1 MRARRALGA
10 VALALALAS
19 PPARAEQREL
29 VAVVHLHTT
38 IGDGAATPLEIARAA
53 RRAGV
58 DAVVVTDHLLE
69 RVSYAPWPLGNAIGV
84 SRSRP
89 SVLSYGAARYLAEL
103 AAAEKAVPGILVVPG
118 VEVTP
123 YARWTGSLL
132 RGTLTLTGWH
142 RHLLVIGLEVPS
154 DLARL
159 PALGNRRGGAY
170 NGWSLLFTL
179 PLAGLAWAAR
189 RVLSPSYQ
197 EARLGRFR
205 LRQRRLPLAEI
216 LVGVGCLALLALAF
230 PFRVEA
236 YSAVGADPG
245 AAPFGDLIARVRAL
259 GGVTVWAHPEARAE
273 GEALGIRMMTDP
285 YPGLVRTTSAD
296 GFGAMPEGTTALL
309 PAGGLWDRAL
319 LDYLAGS
326 RPVPPRALAEIDEH
340 RDAAAIDFRILQTVF
355 LVREPGHAGLVE
367 ALRAGR
373 LYARW
378 TPEGKEPLRL
388 RSWSVEADG
397 RSAGAGETIAAA
409 GRVAVRLAVEG
420 GQGEPVTARLVR
432 GGEVIWTHRGAAP
445 ITAVLEDDGRRPTY
459 YRLDVEGAYPYRLIS
474 DPIFVREAA

>member
-1 MRARRALGA
+1 M
-10 VALALALAS
+10 VLALALSLA
-19 PPARAEQREL
+19 PARASEREL

-38 IGDGAATPLEIARAA
+38 VGDGAATPLEIARAA

-58 DAVVVTDHLLE
+58 DAVVVTDHFLE
-69 RVSYAPWPLGNAIGV
+69 RVSYAPWPLGNAFGV
-84 SRSRP
+84 ARSRP
-89 SVLSYGAARYLAEL
+89 SVMSYGVARYLADL
-103 AAAEKAVPGILVVPG
+103 DAAEKAVPGILVVPG

-132 RGTLTLTGWH
+132 RGDLTLNGWH
-142 RHLLVIGLEVPS
+142 RHLLVIGLEDPS
-154 DLARL
+154 ALAGL

-170 NGWSLLFTL
+170 NGWSLLYAL

-189 RVLSPSYQ
+189 RALSPSYR

-205 LRQRRLPLAEI
+205 LRQRRLPLPEI
-216 LVGVGCLALLALAF
+216 LAGATCLVLLVLAF
-230 PFRVEA
+230 PYRVEA

-273 GEALGIRMMTDP
+273 GEALGIRITTEP
-285 YPGLVRTTSAD
+285 YPGLVRATSAD
-296 GFGAMPEGTTALL
+296 AFGAMPEGTTALL

-326 RPVPPRALAEIDEH
+326 RPGPPRALAEIDEH
-340 RDAAAIDFRILQTVF
+340 RAAASIDFRILQTVF
-355 LVREPGHAGLVE
+355 LVRGPGHAGLLE

-378 TPEGKEPLRL
+378 TPEAREPLRL
-388 RSWSVEADG
+388 SSWSVESDG

-420 GQGEPVTARLVR
+420 GQGETVTARLVR
-432 GGEVIWTHRGAAP
+432 GGEVIWTQRGATP
-445 ITAVLEDDGRRPTY
+445 LTAVLEDEGRRPTY
-459 YRLDVEGAYPYRLIS
+459 YRLDVEGAYPYRLVS
-474 DPIFVREAA
+474 SPIFVRAAA